1 MPYFSLYFAAHIV
14 IGVLY
19 LLLAWRTLRM
29 MPVPGAHATG
39 PARALPLIVA
49 GHGALL
55 AFDLFAAESFRFGFA
70 LALSVTVWL
79 TVFFIWVEGFFVSTR
94 GLLPIVLPVAAAC
107 VVLPPLFPGSVV
119 NQAQDPLA
127 LRLHLLVA
135 ISAYSLLTIA
145 ALHALLMTSL
155 DRQLHAPDTPGIGA
169 QLFPQLSRQVPPL
182 LAMERLLFQLIGAG
196 FALLTLTV
204 ISGVL
209 FSEELFGRALRFDY
223 KTVFTLLAWVI
234 FGSLLAGRWIFG
246 WRGRV
251 ALRWTLTGFVM
262 MFLAYVGSRFV
273 LEVILHRV

>member
-1 MPYFSLYFAAHIV
+1 MPYFSLYFAAHVV

-29 MPVPGAHATG
+29 MPVPGAPATG
-39 PARALPLIVA
+39 RSRALPLIVA

-79 TVFFIWVEGFFVSTR
+79 TVLFIWVEGFFVSTR

-119 NQAQDPLA
+119 NQAQDALA

-135 ISAYSLLTIA
+135 LSAYSLLTIA

-155 DRQLHAPDTPGIGA
+155 DRQLHAPETPGIGA
-169 QLFPQLSRQVPPL
+169 QLFRQVPPL

-273 LEVILHRV
+273 LEVVLHRV

>member
-1 MPYFSLYFAAHIV
+1 MPSFSLYFAAHVV

-29 MPVPGAHATG
+29 MPMPGAPVTG
-39 PARALPLIVA
+39 PALALPLIVA

-79 TVFFIWVEGFFVSTR
+79 TVLFIWVEGFFVSTR

-107 VVLPPLFPGSVV
+107 VVLPPLFPGAVV
-119 NQAQDPLA
+119 NQAQDALA
-127 LRLHLLVA
+127 LRLHLLLA

-155 DRQLHAPDTPGIGA
+155 DRQLHAPETPGVGA
-169 QLFPQLSRQVPPL
+169 QLFRQVPPL
-182 LAMERLLFQLIGAG
+182 LAMERLLFQLISAG

-204 ISGVL
+204 ISGLV

-223 KTVFTLLAWVI
+223 KTVFTLLAWII